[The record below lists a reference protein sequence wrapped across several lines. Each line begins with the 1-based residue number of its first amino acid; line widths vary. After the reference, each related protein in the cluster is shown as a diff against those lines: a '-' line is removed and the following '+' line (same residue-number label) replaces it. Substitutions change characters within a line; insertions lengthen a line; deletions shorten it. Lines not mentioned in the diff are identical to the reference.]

1 MTPALTSGQ
10 CNRVPVC
17 EKTIRNPGRFS
28 RVRTR
33 RQKLSTEQTPG
44 GERYNLELANEPIG
58 R

>member
-1 MTPALTSGQ
+1 MTPALTSAQ

-33 RQKLSTEQTPG
+33 PQKLSTEQTA
-44 GERYNLELANEPIG
+44 R